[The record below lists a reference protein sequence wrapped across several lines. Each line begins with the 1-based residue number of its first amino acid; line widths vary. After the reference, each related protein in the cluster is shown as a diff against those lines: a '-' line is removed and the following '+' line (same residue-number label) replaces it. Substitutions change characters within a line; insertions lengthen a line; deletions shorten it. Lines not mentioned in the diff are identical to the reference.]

1 MLPTRYASILR
12 RLAAFIVDSIIV
24 KIVIE
29 VLEAPF
35 GLIYYPD
42 RLLWK
47 FFHWIHLGGWYEG
60 MTGWLTD
67 RLSGWLF
74 GGPGEM
80 PFWMALAIYV
90 LYYAIF
96 EASWRQ
102 ATPGKLLM
110 GVFVT
115 DEAGRKLTF
124 QRSLGRAVGRL
135 LSTVICFI
143 GYFFAL
149 LSSRSQTLHDKMAG
163 TLVLE
168 PDLRSAGSAGVPP
181 A

>member
-12 RLAAFIVDSIIV
+12 RLVAFIVDSIIV

-42 RLLWK
+42 RIFWK
-47 FFHWIHLGGWYEG
+47 LFHWIHLGGWYEG
-60 MTGWLTD
+60 LTGWLAD
-67 RLSGWLF
+67 RLSVPFF

-80 PFWMALAIYV
+80 PFWVALVIYI
-90 LYYAIF
+90 LYYAVF

-115 DEAGRKLTF
+115 DEAGHKLTF
-124 QRSLGRAVGRL
+124 QRALGRAVGRL
-135 LSTVICFI
+135 LSMVVCFF
-143 GYFFAL
+143 GFFIAL
-149 LSSRSQTLHDKMAG
+149 LSSRSQTLHDKMAA

-168 PDLRSAGSAGVPP
+168 PDLRSNGAPEVPAP
-181 A
+181 